1 VSKKPFNWVGF
12 SLIFLYI
19 LGVLLFCLGIY
30 HCATFPQSEIVKF
43 FGGKHQDAIF
53 ALSFFGG
60 SYLIIG
66 GIAVTIA
73 FIFFAKKMA
82 FSICPNIIISAIVV
96 SKPIKNIVADV
107 ARTRRITSNI
117 ITVPLYF
124 VVFKFS
130 DGTTKELRLKR
141 KQYKVV
147 SVGDVGILTYKEFDA
162 RFDFVVNTLFID
174 FQRQS

>member
-1 VSKKPFNWVGF
+1 LVGF

-73 FIFFAKKMA
+73 FILSAKKIA
-82 FSICPNIIISAIVV
+82 FSICPNIIISATVV
-96 SKPIKNIVADV
+96 SKPIKNIVAN
-107 ARTRRITSNI
+107 ATRTRRITSNI

-124 VVFKFS
+124 VVFKLS

-141 KQYKVV
+141 KHCNSV
-147 SVGDVGILTYKEFDA
+147 SVGDIGILTYKEFDT
-162 RFDFVVNTLFID
+162 RFDFVVNMLFVD
-174 FQRQS
+174 FQRQP